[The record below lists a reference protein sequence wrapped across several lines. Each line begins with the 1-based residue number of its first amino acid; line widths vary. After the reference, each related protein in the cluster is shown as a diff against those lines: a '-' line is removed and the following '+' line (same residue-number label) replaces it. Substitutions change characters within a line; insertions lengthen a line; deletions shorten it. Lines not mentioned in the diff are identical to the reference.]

1 MDNFQEKSCHVHSDR
16 IAVTSC
22 SWCGKPLCNECIVKS
37 KGKELCS
44 ECARAIGL
52 DVKLIEPSVPPEIT
66 EKPKLKPVME
76 QQSVDL
82 GIEKKSLPFYMVL
95 SGLVGTFLIAIGAGL
110 YYYYVTERFSI
121 NHLFITD
128 VVSPLLWIIVS
139 LRDILLTLGF
149 LYLYRKWSDR
159 FLLIT
164 SISWGLNI
172 VWRFLYPTPWNTLIG
187 LSYYRFTDSSEF
199 LSVYPEWFILA
210 HLTIISFIISGI
222 TFLNPSSKI
231 SKSTF
236 SKMTGYILVLGSLLY
251 LITDFLLMLRI
262 PNTYSIFPI
271 SDNIWFIPY
280 SIAHMPLLLFQV
292 VSTLV
297 LLPIFAA
304 HLGFVNLDNLR
315 ISISNSF
322 PFFFF
327 TGFGII
333 CFGIILDGIAIMDW
347 SSAQASFYSVFF
359 GPIGALFVI
368 IGGLLFVRYREVTG
382 EVRLKQ
388 NLMRERISFSFLLLG
403 VVLFWMGML
412 SFLYYIPWF
421 SFTSLG
427 EASGLTLLIFAGY
440 MRRSLHVIA

>member
-1 MDNFQEKSCHVHSDR
+1 MGKSEEKLCHAHSDR
-16 IAVTSC
+16 DAVTSC
-22 SWCGKPLCNECIVKS
+22 SWCGKSLCNDCIVKN
-37 KGKELCS
+37 KGRNLCS
-44 ECARAIGL
+44 GCARAIGL
-52 DVKLIEPSVPPEIT
+52 DVKIIEPSVPPEIV

-76 QQSVDL
+76 QLSADL
-82 GIEKKSLPFYMVL
+82 GIEKKSLPYYMVL
-95 SGLVGTFLIAIGAGL
+95 AGLIGTFLIPIGAGL
-110 YYYYVTERFSI
+110 YYYCVTERFSI

-172 VWRFLYPTPWNTLIG
+172 VWRFLYPTPWNKLIG
-187 LSYYRFTDSSEF
+187 LSYYLFTDSSEF

-222 TFLNPSSKI
+222 TFLNPFSKI

-236 SKMTGYILVLGSLLY
+236 SKTTGYILVLGSLLY

-315 ISISNSF
+315 IRISSSF
-322 PFFFF
+322 PFFFL
-327 TGFGII
+327 TGFGVI
-333 CFGIILDGIAIMDW
+333 CFGIILDAIALVNW

-359 GPIGALFVI
+359 GPIGALIVF

-388 NLMRERISFSFLLLG
+388 NLMRERFSFSFLLLG
-403 VVLFWMGML
+403 AVLFWIGML

-427 EASGLTLLIFAGY
+427 EASGLTFLILAGTL
-440 MRRSLHVIA
+440 RRSLHVNA